1 MECQKY
7 FLIETNKNPLKK
19 QINPIINPWV
29 VKANAGKSL
38 GLIKIVPIII
48 GKPNMNIIAKGN
60 FLIFITKFE
69 TRLLGLF
76 FK

>member
-1 MECQKY
+1 MEFQKF

-29 VKANAGKSL
+29 VKANAGKFL
-38 GLIKIVPIII
+38 GLIKIVPINI
-48 GKPNMNIIAKGN
+48 GNPNINIIVKGN
-60 FLIFITKFE
+60 FVINIKKFE